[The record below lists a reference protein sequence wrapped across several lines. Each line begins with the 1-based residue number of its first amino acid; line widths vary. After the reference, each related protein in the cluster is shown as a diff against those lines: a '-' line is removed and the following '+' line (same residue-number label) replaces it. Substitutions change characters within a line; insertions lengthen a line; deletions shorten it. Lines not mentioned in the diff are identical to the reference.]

1 MTETRSLVDASLK
14 ETSHKIERQL
24 KKNRINQSTLTS
36 GRYGSVS
43 SPDSGLATRPS
54 DYTFGYEGDNTL
66 TSNRDRLR
74 VNREQ
79 TRLPSRDSHI
89 STQRNASPHGA
100 ARQKF
105 ALHVISLTKRVI
117 IPACLMI
124 MCLTQM
130 FATVLLKLMSREC
143 LLRQVDKEKIA
154 SQ

>member
-1 MTETRSLVDASLK
+1 MVEY
-14 ETSHKIERQL
+14 
-24 KKNRINQSTLTS
+24 IN
-36 GRYGSVS
+36 S
-43 SPDSGLATRPS
+43 SSKGHTYKSFKPI
-54 DYTFGYEGDNTL
+54 FGYEKYLD
-66 TSNRDRLR
+66 NRDRLR